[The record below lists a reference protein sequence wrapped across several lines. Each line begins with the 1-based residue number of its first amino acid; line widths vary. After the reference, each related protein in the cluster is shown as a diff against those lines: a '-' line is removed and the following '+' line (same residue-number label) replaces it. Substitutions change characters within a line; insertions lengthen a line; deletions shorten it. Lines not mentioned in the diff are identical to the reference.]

1 MSKSVK
7 ARKADK
13 VKVKPRKSY
22 INEVVEE
29 EADRVILSVLKQ
41 KANLKDFEEF
51 LEEEI
56 FIYESNLHLLILDYC
71 KEHNI
76 PAVNVYDGFY
86 FIKGTITQS
95 QYQKLYDQM
104 TLQLKTL
111 K

>member
-29 EADRVILSVLKQ
+29 EVDRVILSVLKQ

-51 LEEEI
+51 LEE
-56 FIYESNLHLLILDYC
+56 D
-71 KEHNI
+71 
-76 PAVNVYDGFY
+76 
-86 FIKGTITQS
+86 
-95 QYQKLYDQM
+95 
-104 TLQLKTL
+104 
-111 K
+111 

>member
-13 VKVKPRKSY
+13 VKIKPRKSY

-51 LEEEI
+51 
-56 FIYESNLHLLILDYC
+56 FSD
-71 KEHNI
+71 K
-76 PAVNVYDGFY
+76 
-86 FIKGTITQS
+86 S
-95 QYQKLYDQM
+95 
-104 TLQLKTL
+104 
-111 K
+111 